1 MNTTNHL
8 KHIHHEEHKKSHFSI
23 AIPWL
28 IVLLVVG
35 YLVAAIGVGKAFLS
49 GSDSPKI
56 MSAASWLPIPVARV
70 DGELIWARQYLS
82 YRTFIKTFIE
92 RAQQNGQAID
102 ASTPLEEQ
110 VIQLLISNRTIERA
124 AKRAH
129 LSVTN
134 KEIDAAYN
142 DILVA
147 QGGGGEP
154 KDVTNEELNTI
165 LKDLYGSSQT
175 QLRDLIQVRL
185 LENKVRD
192 QLLEQVNFRQIL
204 VTDETQAN
212 DLVKKIQS
220 GEKFEDLAKQ
230 YSQHGESRDN
240 GGNIGFVARGQQLP
254 AIESAIFTN
263 PIGIVVQ
270 PVKTD
275 FGFHVVEIL
284 SKKGTIQQSF
294 DDWLAGEKNSY
305 HVRVYLNPKS

>member
-1 MNTTNHL
+1 MTTIEHT
-8 KHIHHEEHKKSHFSI
+8 KQTHHEEHKKTHFPI
-23 AIPWL
+23 LIPWL
-28 IVLLVVG
+28 IVFLVVG
-35 YLVAAIGVGKAFLS
+35 YLTAAIGVGKAFLA
-49 GSDSPKI
+49 GSNSTNVLA
-56 MSAASWLPIPVARV
+56 AASWLPIPVARV

-82 YRTFIKTFIE
+82 YRKFVKTFIE

-110 VIQLLISNRTIERA
+110 VIQLLVSNRTIERA

-129 LSVTN
+129 LSVTS

-147 QGGGGEP
+147 QGGGGAP
-154 KDVTNEELNTI
+154 KAVTNEELNTI

-204 VTDETQAN
+204 VIDETQATE
-212 DLVKKIQS
+212 LVQKIQN

-230 YSQHGESRDN
+230 YSQHAESRDN
-240 GGNIGFVARGQQLP
+240 GGNIGFVTRGQQLP
-254 AIESAIFTN
+254 AIESVIFTN
-263 PIGIVVQ
+263 PIGLVAQ

-275 FGFHVVEIL
+275 FGFHVIEIL
-284 SKKGTIQQSF
+284 AKKGTVQQSF
-294 DDWLAGEKNSY
+294 DDWLAGEKNKY
-305 HVRVYLNPKS
+305 HIRVYLNPKN